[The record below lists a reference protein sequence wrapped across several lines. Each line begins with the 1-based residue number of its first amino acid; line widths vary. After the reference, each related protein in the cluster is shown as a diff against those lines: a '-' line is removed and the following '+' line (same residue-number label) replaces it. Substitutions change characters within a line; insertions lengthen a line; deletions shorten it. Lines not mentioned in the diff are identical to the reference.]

1 MRWCGPDKKPAFWMQ
16 DVDGV
21 DIFRARV
28 PAGTAYALERVNQFR
43 SFGSRSTADVLLEKA
58 PSSKIATL

>member
-1 MRWCGPDKKPAFWMQ
+1 MQ
-16 DVDGV
+16 DVEGA
-21 DIFRARV
+21 DIFRAKV

-58 PSSKIATL
+58 PSNKIATL